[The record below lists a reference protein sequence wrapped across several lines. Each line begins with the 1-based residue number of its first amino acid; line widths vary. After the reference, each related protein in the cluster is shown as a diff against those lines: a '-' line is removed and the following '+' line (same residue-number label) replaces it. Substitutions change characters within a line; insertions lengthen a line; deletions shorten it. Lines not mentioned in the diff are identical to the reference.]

1 MGILRTYVYIDG
13 FNFYYGQVKGTAYKW
28 LNFETLIK
36 YYLDPTKNSVEKI
49 KYFTAKVKSRPSDPR
64 QSSRQM
70 IYLRALGTLQ
80 NFDIIYGHFL
90 SHAVFMHRADGKGKI
105 KVIKTEEKKSD
116 VNIATHLLYGGFKD
130 KYDLAVLISNDSD
143 LSEPL
148 RIITKEMGKKVG
160 ILNPQKHIMSKEL
173 SKYALFT
180 KQIRKSVLVASQFPD
195 KLVDKNGTIYKPFE
209 WK

>member
-1 MGILRTYVYIDG
+1 MIL
-13 FNFYYGQVKGTAYKW
+13 
-28 LNFETLIK
+28 
-36 YYLDPTKNSVEKI
+36 EKI

-90 SHAVFMHRADGKGKI
+90 SHEVWMYRADGKGKI

-116 VNIATHLLYGGFKD
+116 VNIATHLLYDAFKD

-148 RIITKEMGKKVG
+148 RIITREMGKKVG

-173 SKYALFT
+173 SKYALFA
-180 KQIRKSVLVASQFPD
+180 KQIRKSALAVSQFPD
-195 KLVDKNGTIYKPFE
+195 ELVDKHGTIHKPFD